1 MLTVRSM
8 QTQDH
13 WTDIGR
19 RIAGMGPPQVPGL
32 ETTEQINAICG
43 GCQGL
48 TVLFGVTPAY
58 AALGSRLLAFDS
70 SPGMI
75 SAVWPGNDARR
86 RAEVADWVALPV
98 ATASAQQ
105 VLGDGALNSVPS
117 RTVLRAVLGEV
128 RRILHPEGR
137 AVFRVFARPAK
148 PETVGEVLQ
157 TARNGGIESLNTLR
171 WRIASALAIAPDHQV
186 NVADILAAAESLG
199 DLADFAAARGMD
211 PDQARHFHAY
221 RGSSASY
228 VFPDRPALVEDA
240 QSAGLACEWVETQGY
255 PGARDCP
262 LAVMQPVA

>member
-19 RIAGMGPPQVPGL
+19 RIATMGPPQVPGP
-32 ETTEQINAICG
+32 EIAEQINAICG

-48 TVLFGVTPAY
+48 TVLLGVTPAY
-58 AALGSRLLAFDS
+58 AALGGRLLAFDS

-75 SAVWPGNDARR
+75 SAIWPGNDARR
-86 RAEVADWVALPV
+86 QAQVADWVALPV

-105 VLGDGALNSVPS
+105 VLGDGALNSVPN
-117 RTVLRAVLGEV
+117 RAVLRAVLGEV

-137 AVFRVFARPAK
+137 AVFRIFARPAQ
-148 PETVGEVLQ
+148 PETVDQVLQ
-157 TARNGGIESLNTLR
+157 TAQNGGIESLNVLR
-171 WRIASALAIAPDHQV
+171 WRLASALANAPDHQV
-186 NVADILAAAESLG
+186 RVADILAAAESLG
-199 DLADFAAARGMD
+199 DLAVFAAARDMQ
-211 PDQARHFHAY
+211 PDQAAHFLAY

-228 VFPDRPALVEDA
+228 VFPDRQALVEDA
-240 QSAGLACEWVETQGY
+240 QSSGLACDWAETQGY

-262 LAVMQPVA
+262 LAIMRPVA